1 MDGKE
6 RVRLVPR
13 HDLETDRVAG
23 DAHRPRLLARTELL
37 HERRRRRRADD
48 AGERLLGDGDA
59 RQLGGARDAAVDL
72 PLDEIRVGEE
82 VGQVAEARDDRSRP
96 EVGRLVLEELDFEDV
111 AGLRAADGERA
122 CQRVAEPEVQ
132 PAGVGVRALAGQLA
146 GEAVLRFEPDLLVDV
161 DLRERLQIRMP
172 AVMH

>member
-1 MDGKE
+1 MVVCDNTRELALSEKGQTYKA
-6 RVRLVPR
+6 R
-13 HDLETDRVAG
+13 HSKHSG
-23 DAHRPRLLARTELL
+23 FK
-37 HERRRRRRADD
+37 
-48 AGERLLGDGDA
+48 
-59 RQLGGARDAAVDL
+59 
-72 PLDEIRVGEE
+72 
-82 VGQVAEARDDRSRP
+82 VAEARDDRSRP

-172 AVMH
+172 SVMH